1 MLSFGIERCS
11 LKYFSDTKFV
21 CRKIVEVLVFAWT
34 NIVTHLVEEF
44 AFKQNLSAQF
54 LTFGRHHMFTV
65 LLGKPNRFFHQN
77 HKIRL

>member
-21 CRKIVEVLVFAWT
+21 CRKIVEVLVFSWT